1 MPNGERSGLQTHI
14 VVMESGTSCERM
26 KKLTAFPELEKAV
39 CLHLLGVQ
47 IKR

>member
-1 MPNGERSGLQTHI
+1 MHI
-14 VVMESGTSCERM
+14 VATVNASLCTRM
-26 KKLTAFPELEKAV
+26 KKLTAFLELEQAV